1 MTPQKNRIWELDAL
15 RGICILGMMVVH
27 FVFDLNEFAGLGLT
41 MPGWFNFCQRYGH
54 ILFILISGICA
65 TLASRSFRRGVIV
78 FCAGL
83 LVTGVT
89 LFMVCVLKFNR
100 SLSIFFGIL
109 HLLGICMMLFPLFK
123 KLPVWALAVLG
134 AGFVALGVWL
144 AALEPV
150 AVSFPSAQGLLLG
163 AIGIHPAGFYSGD
176 YFPIFPNL
184 GWFLLGAVLGR
195 TAYRRRES
203 LLPRVNSDFWLL
215 RFFRFC
221 GRHSLWI
228 YLLHQPVIYGVLSAA
243 AVLFA

>member
-41 MPGWFNFCQRYGH
+41 MPGWFDFCQRYGH

-100 SLSIFFGIL
+100 SLSIYFGIL

-123 KLPVWALAVLG
+123 RLPVWALAVLG

-163 AIGIHPAGFYSGD
+163 AIGIRPAGFYSGD

-203 LLPRVNSDFWLL
+203 LLPKVNADFFLL

-228 YLLHQPVIYGVLSAA
+228 YLLHQPVLAGLTMLLAA
-243 AVLFA
+243 FF

>member
-15 RGICILGMMVVH
+15 RGICILGMIVVH

-54 ILFILISGICA
+54 ILFILISGICV

-109 HLLGICMMLFPLFK
+109 HLLGLCMILFPLFK
-123 KLPVWALAVLG
+123 RLPVWALAVLG
-134 AGFVALGVWL
+134 AVFLALGVWL
-144 AALEPV
+144 TALEPV
-150 AVSFPSAQGLLLG
+150 RMDFPSALGLLLG
-163 AIGIHPAGFYSGD
+163 ALGIRTTGFYSGD
-176 YFPIFPNL
+176 YFPVFPNL

-203 LLPRVNSDFWLL
+203 LLPKVNADFFLL

-228 YLLHQPVIYGVLSAA
+228 YLLHQPVLAGLTMLLAA
-243 AVLFA
+243 FF

>member
-41 MPGWFNFCQRYGH
+41 MPGCFNFCQRYGH

-100 SLSIFFGIL
+100 SLSIYFGIL
-109 HLLGICMMLFPLFK
+109 HLLGLCMILFPLFK

-134 AGFVALGVWL
+134 ASFVALGVWL

-163 AIGIHPAGFYSGD
+163 AIGIRPAGFYSGD

-203 LLPRVNSDFWLL
+203 LLSKVNADFFLL

-228 YLLHQPVIYGVLSAA
+228 YLLHQPVLAGLTMLLAA
-243 AVLFA
+243 FF